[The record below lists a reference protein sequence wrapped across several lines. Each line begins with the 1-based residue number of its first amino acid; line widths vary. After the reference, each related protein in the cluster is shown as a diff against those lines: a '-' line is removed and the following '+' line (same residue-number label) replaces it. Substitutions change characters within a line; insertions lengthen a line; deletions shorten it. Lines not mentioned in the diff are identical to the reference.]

1 MHRMEN
7 DRRASRREQYE
18 LLLDVLKDTRS
29 GLVDYSFKNG
39 AILTLF
45 LGWIV
50 SSQETQRFFDAS
62 VGRKTA
68 GSALILTYG
77 AMYVVWTATWR
88 HRSEVAYK
96 QLIKLDYMPRDYY
109 EDLCIPAFLVMSFM
123 TLQSLG
129 CLTAVYFLI
138 TL

>member
-1 MHRMEN
+1 ME
-7 DRRASRREQYE
+7 DDGRANRREQYE
-18 LLLDVLKDTRS
+18 LLLDVLKDTRA
-29 GLVDYSFKNG
+29 GVVDYSFKHG

-50 SSQETQRFFDAS
+50 SSQETQRFLDAS

-68 GSALILTYG
+68 SSALILAYG
-77 AMYVVWTATWR
+77 AMYAVWTATWR

-96 QLIKLDYMPRDYY
+96 HLVKLDYMPRDYY
-109 EDLCIPAFLVMSFM
+109 EDLRVPAFLVVSFV

-129 CLTAVYFLI
+129 CLTALYFLI